1 MTRRKVFIAFAA
13 AVMILVLTAALFVA
27 CDQTKTYTVTF
38 KDGETVVK
46 TASVKDGATIADAD
60 LPADPTKDGA
70 VFEGWFDGDKAFD
83 KTAAI
88 TGDVTYTAKWTSLFT
103 VTFKDGDTVIATAT
117 VKDGEK
123 IADADIPADLAD
135 TQDSAFEGWF
145 NGDSAFDKDAAITA
159 NVTYNAKW
167 TGLFNVTFMNGD
179 AQVKSVKVKSGE
191 KIADADIPS
200 DLAFATPEYAFGGW
214 FNGEVEFDEDATV
227 ESNVVYTA
235 KWNKVA
241 YVVTFKNG
249 DEVVKT
255 SYIEIAEGAKLTAE
269 DLADAATK
277 ADSVFLGYY
286 DGIVKAAADL
296 AVTADRTFVAE
307 FANEETYAAGYW
319 INTEEHKM
327 LTIKSDK
334 KVTYDKLSNKAF
346 KYDAKTGTMKYSDGY
361 GYSKVNYTITV
372 IGDHAIMTESG
383 FDYRE
388 DPYSKDTIL
397 EKKADAGLA
406 AFYTMGRN
414 KQFIVEDNGIIS
426 GYGSSALKYGWFYSE
441 TVDGTTVYHFD
452 FVVSTSLVQKTATVD
467 ANGNYVVTGSGET
480 SYNGIYGKDV
490 DGITYY
496 GDSQYI
502 FGLVGETSTTYV
514 YVDANKDSH
523 YATISGDL
531 AVNSII
537 TVSYGEGK
545 SVVFSITKAAT
556 ATVDGSL
563 KQASSERGTYNGD
576 KGAIY
581 LDGFGK
587 ATVDGAAYSY
597 YINGANVVVL
607 SNETST
613 IGVTIDTEIGVY
625 LEKTADGKAQLYK
638 QNDSTSFS
646 LQIDGFGGAT
656 GITKYSW
663 SSTASYT
670 YGTYEF
676 SSDGATVTIAK
687 VNSSVNGTYNIQD
700 SGKVLVESTS
710 EKKVFI
716 ADGYTVT
723 THEEDFVGYYVDA
736 KGNAIEITID
746 EDGRIWL
753 AIAETN
759 KRLTK
764 NWNGT
769 VLSYDAYDEDAAD
782 GYTQKYRKYTLALVD
797 GNVVISHDCIQS
809 FDGEDFTTIAKSVTY
824 TKTEKPFA
832 FPESARGTWY
842 LDDNT
847 VVVIA
852 EKSITVGGVEG
863 TDYNQVDVMG
873 GTNYE
878 FSIGGKK
885 YAVYEDVETAGK
897 WYYGPAD
904 SYDVIELSKTEH
916 AATLDAF
923 AGSWT
928 RTDNNSKHFVF
939 TFDGQGTLTVACDDS
954 SYNGKTASYK
964 IVDNKVTLSDFAGY
978 DWTFTLVDANTIT
991 VTTLDLDSFTCPDFA
1006 NGNIT
1011 KQVSGGAA
1019 VSADLQGTYTGTNG
1033 YTTNYTLIVGENSI
1047 VYKEVDSSWGVNI
1060 NDTITDY
1067 TISEDG
1073 YTITWTKSGT
1083 TYKFMDTGF
1092 AYKLYVG
1099 TDDYTLE
1106 KQA

>member
-103 VTFKDGDTVIATAT
+103 VTFKDGDAVIATAT

-159 NVTYNAKW
+159 SVTYNAKW

-179 AQVKSVKVKSGE
+179 TQVKSVKVKSGE
-191 KIADADIPS
+191 KIADADIPA
-200 DLAFATPEYAFGGW
+200 DPAFATPEYAFGGW
-214 FNGEVEFDEDATV
+214 FNGEVEFDENATV
-227 ESNVVYTA
+227 DSNVVYTA

-296 AVTADRTFVAE
+296 QVTADRTFVAE

-361 GYSKVNYTITV
+361 GYSKVTYTITV

-383 FDYRE
+383 FDYKE

-452 FVVSTSLVQKTATVD
+452 FVVNTSLVQKAATVD
-467 ANGNYVVTGSGET
+467 ANGNYVVTGSGEA

-502 FGLVGETSTTYV
+502 YGLVGETSTTYV

-523 YATISGDL
+523 YATISGEL
-531 AVNSII
+531 AANSII

-545 SVVFSITKAAT
+545 SVVFTITKAAT
-556 ATVDGSL
+556 ATADGSL

-576 KGAIY
+576 KGAIF

-607 SNETST
+607 SNETAT

-625 LEKTADGKAQLYK
+625 LEKTTDGKAQIFT
-638 QNDSTSFS
+638 QSGSTYYTIE
-646 LQIDGFGGAT
+646 LDGFGGVNYIYKSSYSSS
-656 GITKYSW
+656 ITR
-663 SSTASYT
+663 
-670 YGTYEF
+670 GTYEF
-676 SSDGATVTIAK
+676 SQDGATVTIAK

-736 KGNAIEITID
+736 NGNAIEITID

-769 VLSYDAYDEDAAD
+769 VLSYSAKDDDAAE
-782 GYTQKYRKYTLALVD
+782 GYTGKYRDYKITLVD

-863 TDYNQVDVMG
+863 ADYNVTEAMF

-885 YAVYEDVETAGK
+885 YMVYEDSETAGK
-897 WYYGPAD
+897 WYYCAAD
-904 SYDVIELSKTEH
+904 SYDAIELSKTEH
-916 AATLDAF
+916 AAGKDAF
-923 AGSWT
+923 AGTWEKGSDTLVFDGKGNGTQGANTFTYVVGADGKATYTYGGRDWT
-928 RTDNNSKHFVF
+928 AVLASDGKSIEVSYYDDEAMKDISITYTKKAADFTGTWVNTSETDNYYGYVLEF
-939 TFDGQGTLTVACDDS
+939 TADGMLKVTSTKYPADS
-954 SYNGKTASYK
+954 SMGSYYNGEKAVSIDGNVATVSS
-964 IVDNKVTLSDFAGY
+964 LLGY
-978 DWTFTLVDANTIT
+978 DWTFTLKDDNTIEIKQIDSDNYT
-991 VTTLDLDSFTCPDFA
+991 GNLNGVSFT
-1006 NGNIT
+1006 
-1011 KQVSGGAA
+1011 
-1019 VSADLQGTYTGTNG
+1019 
-1033 YTTNYTLIVGENSI
+1033 
-1047 VYKEVDSSWGVNI
+1047 
-1060 NDTITDY
+1060 
-1067 TISEDG
+1067 
-1073 YTITWTKSGT
+1073 
-1083 TYKFMDTGF
+1083 
-1092 AYKLYVG
+1092 
-1099 TDDYTLE
+1099 

>member
-38 KDGETVVK
+38 KDGDTVVK
-46 TASVKDGATIADAD
+46 TVSVKDGATIADAD
-60 LPADPTKDGA
+60 LPADPAKDGA

-88 TGDVTYTAKWTSLFT
+88 TSDATYL
-103 VTFKDGDTVIATAT
+103 
-117 VKDGEK
+117 
-123 IADADIPADLAD
+123 
-135 TQDSAFEGWF
+135 
-145 NGDSAFDKDAAITA
+145 
-159 NVTYNAKW
+159 AKW
-167 TGLFNVTFMNGD
+167 TGLVTVTFKNGD
-179 AQVKSVKVKSGE
+179 EIIKTATVKAGE
-191 KIADADIPS
+191 KIAASDIPE
-200 DLAFATPEYAFGGW
+200 DPTFATPEYAFGGW

-227 ESNVVYTA
+227 DSNVVYTA

-296 AVTADRTFVAE
+296 QVTADRTFVAE
-307 FANEETYAAGYW
+307 FANEQTYAAGYW
-319 INTEEHKM
+319 INTDEHKM

-372 IGDHAIMTESG
+372 IGDHAIITESG
-383 FDYRE
+383 FDYKE

-426 GYGSSALKYGWFYSE
+426 GYGSNAFKYGWFYTE
-441 TVDGTTVYHFD
+441 TVDGKTVYHFD
-452 FVVSTSLVQKTATVD
+452 FIVSTTLVQKTATVD

-490 DGITYY
+490 DGITYH

-502 FGLVGETSTTYV
+502 YGLVGETSTTYV
-514 YVDANKDSH
+514 YVDANNDSH
-523 YATISGDL
+523 YATISGEL
-531 AVNSII
+531 AANSII

-545 SVVFSITKAAT
+545 SVVFTITKVAKAT
-556 ATVDGSL
+556 ADGSF

-576 KGAIY
+576 KGAIF

-607 SNETST
+607 SNETAT

-625 LEKTADGKAQLYK
+625 LEKTTDGKAQIFT
-638 QNDSTSFS
+638 QSGSTYYTFE
-646 LQIDGFGGAT
+646 LDGFGGVNYIYKSSYST
-656 GITKYSW
+656 SITR
-663 SSTASYT
+663 
-670 YGTYEF
+670 GTYEF
-676 SSDGATVTIAK
+676 SQDGATVTIAK
-687 VNSSVNGTYNIQD
+687 VNSDVNGTYNIQD

-710 EKKVFI
+710 ERKVFI

-723 THEEDFVGYYVDA
+723 THEQEFVGYYVDA
-736 KGNAIEITID
+736 KGNAIEITI

-753 AIAETN
+753 AIAGTN

-769 VLSYDAYDEDAAD
+769 VLSYSAKDDDAAE
-782 GYTQKYRKYTLALVD
+782 GYTNIYSDYILTLVD
-797 GNVVISHDCIQS
+797 GNVVISHGCVTGYDS
-809 FDGEDFTTIAKSVTY
+809 SYEEYLRENKSVTY
-824 TKTEKPFA
+824 TKTEKPFD

-863 TDYNQVDVMG
+863 ADYNVTELF

-885 YAVYEDVETAGK
+885 YMVYEDAETAGK
-897 WYYGPAD
+897 WYYCAAD
-904 SYDVIELSKTEH
+904 SYDAIELSKTEH
-916 AATLDAF
+916 AAGKDAF
-923 AGSWT
+923 AGTWEKGSDTLVFDGNGNGTQGANTFTYVVGSDGKATYSYGGRDWT
-928 RTDNNSKHFVF
+928 AVLATDGKSIEVSYYDDEAMKDISITYTKKAADFTGTWVNTSETDNYYGYVLEF
-939 TFDGQGTLTVACDDS
+939 TADGVLKVTSTKYPADS
-954 SYNGKTASYK
+954 SMGSYYNGEKAVSIDGNVATVSS
-964 IVDNKVTLSDFAGY
+964 LLGY
-978 DWTFTLVDANTIT
+978 DWTFTLKDDNTIEIKQIDSDNYT
-991 VTTLDLDSFTCPDFA
+991 GNLNGVSFT
-1006 NGNIT
+1006 
-1011 KQVSGGAA
+1011 
-1019 VSADLQGTYTGTNG
+1019 
-1033 YTTNYTLIVGENSI
+1033 
-1047 VYKEVDSSWGVNI
+1047 
-1060 NDTITDY
+1060 
-1067 TISEDG
+1067 
-1073 YTITWTKSGT
+1073 
-1083 TYKFMDTGF
+1083 
-1092 AYKLYVG
+1092 
-1099 TDDYTLE
+1099 

>member
-1 MTRRKVFIAFAA
+1 MTKKRFLIAIAIVMVLILSV
-13 AVMILVLTAALFVA
+13 AVFVA
-27 CDQTKTYTVTF
+27 CNENQTKSYTVKF
-38 KDGETVVK
+38 VDGESEIK
-46 TASVKDGATIADAD
+46 SVSVEEGKTIADAD
-60 LPADPTKDGA
+60 VPADLTKDGYVFEGWYVGDVA
-70 VFEGWFDGDKAFD
+70 FDKSAAITADVTYSAKWTKLHTVKFVDGDETIKTATVKDGEKLTDADVPADLTATGKAFEGWFDGTTAFD
-83 KTAAI
+83 KDATITADKTFA
-88 TGDVTYTAKWTSLFT
+88 AKWVGLFN
-103 VTFKDGDTVIATAT
+103 VTFKNGEETIKVAQ

-123 IADADIPADLAD
+123 IADADIPVD
-135 TQDSAFEGWF
+135 
-145 NGDSAFDKDAAITA
+145 
-159 NVTYNAKW
+159 
-167 TGLFNVTFMNGD
+167 
-179 AQVKSVKVKSGE
+179 
-191 KIADADIPS
+191 P
-200 DLAFATPEYAFGGW
+200 AFATPEYAFGGW
-214 FNGEVEFDEDATV
+214 FNGEVEFNEDATV
-227 ESNVVYTA
+227 DSNVVYTA

-277 ADSVFLGYY
+277 AGSVFLGYY

-296 AVTADRTFVAE
+296 QVTADRTFVAE
-307 FANEETYAAGYW
+307 FANEQTYAAGYW
-319 INTEEHKM
+319 INTDEHKM

-346 KYDAKTGTMKYSDGY
+346 KYDAKTGTMKYSDGF
-361 GYSKVNYTITV
+361 GYDKVNYTITV

-383 FDYRE
+383 FDYKE

-426 GYGSSALKYGWFYSE
+426 GYGSNAFKYGWFYTE
-441 TVDGTTVYHFD
+441 TVDGKTVYHFD
-452 FVVSTSLVQKTATVD
+452 FIVSTTLVQKTATVD
-467 ANGNYVVTGSGET
+467 ANGNYVVTGSGEA

-502 FGLVGETSTTYV
+502 YGLVGETSTTYV
-514 YVDANKDSH
+514 YVDANKESH
-523 YATISGDL
+523 YATISGEL
-531 AVNSII
+531 AANSII

-545 SVVFSITKAAT
+545 SVVFTITKVAKAT
-556 ATVDGSL
+556 ADGSF

-576 KGAIY
+576 KGAIF

-607 SNETST
+607 SNETAT

-625 LEKTADGKAQLYK
+625 LEKTTDGKAQIFT
-638 QNDSTSFS
+638 QSGSTYYTFE
-646 LQIDGFGGAT
+646 LDGFGGVNYIYKSSYST
-656 GITKYSW
+656 SITR
-663 SSTASYT
+663 
-670 YGTYEF
+670 GTYEF
-676 SSDGATVTIAK
+676 SQDGATVTIAK
-687 VNSSVNGTYNIQD
+687 VNSDVNGTYNIQD

-710 EKKVFI
+710 ERKVFI
-716 ADGYTVT
+716 AKGYTVT
-723 THEEDFVGYYVDA
+723 THEQEFVGYYVDA
-736 KGNAIEITID
+736 NGNAIEITI

-753 AIAETN
+753 AIAGTN

-769 VLSYDAYDEDAAD
+769 VLSYSAKDDDAAE
-782 GYTQKYRKYTLALVD
+782 GYTNIYSDYTLTLVD
-797 GNVVISHDCIQS
+797 GNVVISHGCVTGYDS
-809 FDGEDFTTIAKSVTY
+809 SYEEYLRENKSVTY

-863 TDYNQVDVMG
+863 ADYNVTEAMF

-878 FSIGGKK
+878 FTIGGKK
-885 YAVYEDVETAGK
+885 YMVYEDAETAGK
-897 WYYGPAD
+897 WYYCAAD
-904 SYDVIELSKTEH
+904 SHDAIELSKTEH

-928 RTDNNSKHFVF
+928 RTEDNAKKFVF
-939 TFDGQGTLTVACDDS
+939 TFNGEGTLTLTS
-954 SYNGKTASYK
+954 ENSYYNGKTAKYT
-964 IVDNKVTLSDFAGY
+964 IVDNKITLSSFVSY
-978 DWTFTLVDANTIT
+978 DWTFTLTDANTIA
-991 VTTLDLDSFTCPDFA
+991 VTAIDSDGYTCPDFA

-1099 TDDYTLE
+1099 TDDYTLT

>member
-46 TASVKDGATIADAD
+46 TVSVKDGATIADAD
-60 LPADPTKDGA
+60 LPADPTNDSA

-123 IADADIPADLAD
+123 IAASDIPANLAD
-135 TQDSAFEGWF
+135 TQDAAFEGWF

-159 NVTYNAKW
+159 SVTYNAKW

-179 AQVKSVKVKSGE
+179 TQVKSVKVKSGE
-191 KIADADIPS
+191 KIADTDIPA
-200 DLAFATPEYAFGGW
+200 DPAFATPEYAFGGW

-227 ESNVVYTA
+227 DSNVVYTA

-334 KVTYDKLSNKAF
+334 KVTYDKFSNKAF
-346 KYDAKTGTMKYSDGY
+346 KYDAKTGTMKYSDGF
-361 GYSKVNYTITV
+361 GYSKVTYTITV
-372 IGDHAIMTESG
+372 IGDHAVMTESG
-383 FDYRE
+383 FEYE
-388 DPYSKDTIL
+388 EPYSKDTIL

-426 GYGSSALKYGWFYSE
+426 GYGSNAFKYGWFYTE
-441 TVDGTTVYHFD
+441 TVDGKTVYHFD
-452 FVVSTSLVQKTATVD
+452 FIVSTTLVQKTATVD
-467 ANGNYVVTGSGET
+467 ANGNYVVTGSGEA

-502 FGLVGETSTTYV
+502 YGLVGETSTTYV

-523 YATISGDL
+523 YATISGEL
-531 AVNSII
+531 AANSII

-545 SVVFSITKAAT
+545 SVVFTITKAAKAT
-556 ATVDGSL
+556 ADGSL

-576 KGAIY
+576 KGAIF

-607 SNETST
+607 SNETAT

-638 QNDSTSFS
+638 QNGSTSFS

-656 GITKYSW
+656 GITKYSL

-710 EKKVFI
+710 ESKVFI
-716 ADGYTVT
+716 ADGYTVA
-723 THEEDFVGYYVDA
+723 THEQDFVGYYVDA
-736 KGNAIEITID
+736 NGNAIEITI

-753 AIAETN
+753 AIAGTN
-759 KRLTK
+759 KQLTK

-769 VLSYDAYDEDAAD
+769 VLTYTAKDDDAAE
-782 GYTQKYRKYTLALVD
+782 GYTGKDRDYKLTLVD

-809 FDGEDFTTIAKSVTY
+809 FDGEEFTTIAKSDTY

-863 TDYNQVDVMG
+863 ADYNVTESF

-878 FSIGGKK
+878 FTIGGKK
-885 YAVYEDVETAGK
+885 YMVYEDAETAGK
-897 WYYGPAD
+897 WYYCAAD
-904 SYDVIELSKTEH
+904 SYDAIELSKTEH

-928 RTDNNSKHFVF
+928 RTEDNAKKFVF
-939 TFDGQGTLTVACDDS
+939 TFNGEGTLTLTS
-954 SYNGKTASYK
+954 ENSYYNGKTAKYT
-964 IVDNKVTLSDFAGY
+964 IVDNKITLSSFVSY
-978 DWTFTLVDANTIT
+978 DWTFTLTDANTIA
-991 VTTLDLDSFTCPDFA
+991 VTAIDSNGYTCPDFA

-1099 TDDYTLE
+1099 TDDYTLT

>member
-46 TASVKDGATIADAD
+46 TVSVKDGATIADAD
-60 LPADPTKDGA
+60 LPADPTKDSA
-70 VFEGWFDGDKAFD
+70 LFEGWFDGDKAFD

-123 IADADIPADLAD
+123 IAASDIPANLAD

-159 NVTYNAKW
+159 SVTYNAKW

-179 AQVKSVKVKSGE
+179 TQVKSVKVKSGE
-191 KIADADIPS
+191 KIADADIPA
-200 DLAFATPEYAFGGW
+200 DPAFATPEYTFGGW
-214 FNGEVEFDEDATV
+214 FNGEVEFDENATV
-227 ESNVVYTA
+227 DSNVVYTA

-296 AVTADRTFVAE
+296 QVTADRTFVAE

-334 KVTYDKLSNKAF
+334 KVTYDKFSNKAF
-346 KYDAKTGTMKYSDGY
+346 KYDAKTGTMKYSDGF
-361 GYSKVNYTITV
+361 GYSKVTYTITV
-372 IGDHAIMTESG
+372 IGDHAVITESG
-383 FDYRE
+383 FEYE
-388 DPYSKDTIL
+388 EPYSKDTIL

-426 GYGSSALKYGWFYSE
+426 GYGSNAFKYGWFYTE
-441 TVDGTTVYHFD
+441 TVDGKTVYHFD
-452 FVVSTSLVQKTATVD
+452 FIVSTTLVQKTATVD
-467 ANGNYVVTGSGET
+467 ANGNYVVTGSGEA

-496 GDSQYI
+496 GDYQYI
-502 FGLVGETSTTYV
+502 YGLVGETSTTYV

-523 YATISGDL
+523 YATISGEL
-531 AVNSII
+531 AANSII

-545 SVVFSITKAAT
+545 SVVFTITKAAKAT
-556 ATVDGSL
+556 ADGSL

-576 KGAIY
+576 KGAIF

-597 YINGANVVVL
+597 YINSANVVVI
-607 SNETST
+607 SNETAT

-625 LEKTADGKAQLYK
+625 LEKTTDGKAQIFTQSGSKYYTFEL
-638 QNDSTSFS
+638 
-646 LQIDGFGGAT
+646 DGFGGVNYIYKST
-656 GITKYSW
+656 YSSSITR
-663 SSTASYT
+663 
-670 YGTYEF
+670 GTYEF
-676 SSDGATVTIAK
+676 SQDGATVTIAK

-710 EKKVFI
+710 ESKVFI
-716 ADGYTVT
+716 ADGYTVA
-723 THEEDFVGYYVDA
+723 THEQDFVGYYVDA
-736 KGNAIEITID
+736 NGNAIEITI

-759 KRLTK
+759 KQLTK

-769 VLSYDAYDEDAAD
+769 ALTYTATDTDAGKGFNTSSA
-782 GYTQKYRKYTLALVD
+782 TYTLTLVD

-809 FDGEDFTTIAKSVTY
+809 YDSISEEYVIEKKSVTY
-824 TKTEKPFA
+824 TKTEKPVPTIPTSMIGYYKGTGTAWQAETNFILKITETQVLFDERYGLASTELVANTENSVTVSFTGSGSNVVFTLENGKITISGTYYSGTLSPATEEAKPTSIPEA
-832 FPESARGTWY
+832 FIGTWIGTVDGKTY
-842 LDDNT
+842 KYVFTETTVEKYEGETTTASTYNMDSLD
-847 VVVIA
+847 IA
-852 EKSITVGGVEG
+852 TDGSRVTITGDTFFEISEG
-863 TDYNQVDVMG
+863 KLIAKDAYSEGYYFTCECTKQ
-873 GTNYE
+873 
-878 FSIGGKK
+878 
-885 YAVYEDVETAGK
+885 AAG
-897 WYYGPAD
+897 
-904 SYDVIELSKTEH
+904 
-916 AATLDAF
+916 TLDAF
-923 AGSWT
+923 AGTWSGKPFAST
-928 RTDNNSKHFVF
+928 VEMVL
-939 TFDGQGTLTVACDDS
+939 DGKGSGT
-954 SYNGKTASYK
+954 
-964 IVDNKVTLSDFAGY
+964 FAGN
-978 DWTFTLVDANTIT
+978 AIT
-991 VTTLDLDSFTCPDFA
+991 YTVKGDSIEFTC
-1006 NGNIT
+1006 NGCAC
-1011 KQVSGGAA
+1011 V
-1019 VSADLQGTYTGTNG
+1019 V
-1033 YTTNYTLIVGENSI
+1033 
-1047 VYKEVDSSWGVNI
+1047 
-1060 NDTITDY
+1060 
-1067 TISEDG
+1067 
-1073 YTITWTKSGT
+1073 TKSG
-1083 TYKFMDTGF
+1083 D
-1092 AYKLYVG
+1092 KLNF
-1099 TDDYTLE
+1099 TCDDAEWMADFTLT

>member
-60 LPADPTKDGA
+60 LPADPTKDSA

-159 NVTYNAKW
+159 SVTYNAKW

-179 AQVKSVKVKSGE
+179 TQVKSVKVKSGE

-200 DLAFATPEYAFGGW
+200 DPAFATPEYAFGGW
-214 FNGEVEFDEDATV
+214 FNGEVEFDENATV
-227 ESNVVYTA
+227 DSNVVYTA

-296 AVTADRTFVAE
+296 QVTADRTFVAE

-383 FDYRE
+383 FDYKE

-426 GYGSSALKYGWFYSE
+426 GYGSNAFKYGWFYTE
-441 TVDGTTVYHFD
+441 TVDGKTVYHFD
-452 FVVSTSLVQKTATVD
+452 FIVSTTLVQKTATVD
-467 ANGNYVVTGSGET
+467 ANGNYVVTGSGEA

-502 FGLVGETSTTYV
+502 YGLVGETSTTYV

-523 YATISGDL
+523 YATISGEL
-531 AVNSII
+531 AANSII

-545 SVVFSITKAAT
+545 SVVFTITKAAKAT
-556 ATVDGSL
+556 ADGSL

-576 KGAIY
+576 KGAIF

-607 SNETST
+607 SNETAT

-625 LEKTADGKAQLYK
+625 LEKESDGKAQIFT
-638 QNDSTSFS
+638 QSGSTYYTFE
-646 LQIDGFGGAT
+646 LDGFGGVNYIYKSSYST
-656 GITKYSW
+656 SITR
-663 SSTASYT
+663 
-670 YGTYEF
+670 GTYEF
-676 SSDGATVTIAK
+676 SKDGATVTIAK

-716 ADGYTVT
+716 AKGYTVT
-723 THEEDFVGYYVDA
+723 THEQEFVGYYVDA
-736 KGNAIEITID
+736 KGNAIEITI

-753 AIAETN
+753 AIAGKN
-759 KRLTK
+759 QRLTA

-769 VLSYDAYDEDAAD
+769 VLSYSAKDDDAAE
-782 GYTQKYRKYTLALVD
+782 GYTNIYSDYTLTLVD
-797 GNVVISHDCIQS
+797 GNVVISHGCVTGYDS
-809 FDGEDFTTIAKSVTY
+809 TYEEYLRENKSVTY

-863 TDYNQVDVMG
+863 ADYNVTEAMF

-885 YAVYEDVETAGK
+885 YMVYEDSETAGK
-897 WYYGPAD
+897 WYYCAAD
-904 SYDVIELSKTEH
+904 SYDAIELSKTEH
-916 AATLDAF
+916 AAGKDAF
-923 AGSWT
+923 AGTWEKGSDT
-928 RTDNNSKHFVF
+928 LV
-939 TFDGQGTLTVACDDS
+939 FDGKGNGAQGA
-954 SYNGKTASYK
+954 N
-964 IVDNKVTLSDFAGY
+964 
-978 DWTFTLVDANTIT
+978 TFTYVVGADGKATYTYGGRNWTAVLASDGKSIEVSYYDDDAMKDISIT
-991 VTTLDLDSFTCPDFA
+991 Y
-1006 NGNIT
+1006 T
-1011 KQVSGGAA
+1011 KKVSGGAA
-1019 VSADLQGTYTGTNG
+1019 VTADMQGTFTGTNG

-1047 VYKEVDSSWGVNI
+1047 VYKEVDSAWGVDVNE
-1060 NDTITDY
+1060 TITDY
-1067 TISEDG
+1067 TITDDG
-1073 YTITWTKSGT
+1073 WTITWTMSGT
-1083 TYKFMDTGF
+1083 TYKFTNPTGY
-1092 AYKLYVG
+1092 AYKLYIG

>member
-38 KDGETVVK
+38 KDGDTVVK
-46 TASVKDGATIADAD
+46 TVSVKDGATIADAD
-60 LPADPTKDGA
+60 LPADPAKDGA

-88 TGDVTYTAKWTSLFT
+88 TSDATYL
-103 VTFKDGDTVIATAT
+103 
-117 VKDGEK
+117 
-123 IADADIPADLAD
+123 
-135 TQDSAFEGWF
+135 
-145 NGDSAFDKDAAITA
+145 
-159 NVTYNAKW
+159 AKW
-167 TGLFNVTFMNGD
+167 TGLVTVTFKNGD
-179 AQVKSVKVKSGE
+179 EIIKTATVKAGE
-191 KIADADIPS
+191 KIAASDIPE
-200 DLAFATPEYAFGGW
+200 DPTFATPEYAFGGW
-214 FNGEVEFDEDATV
+214 FNGEVEFNEDATV
-227 ESNVVYTA
+227 DSNVVYTA

-296 AVTADRTFVAE
+296 QVTADRTFVAE

-319 INTEEHKM
+319 INTDEHKM

-372 IGDHAIMTESG
+372 IGDHAIITESG
-383 FDYRE
+383 FDYKE

-426 GYGSSALKYGWFYSE
+426 GYGSNAFKYGWFYTE
-441 TVDGTTVYHFD
+441 TVDGKTVYHFD
-452 FVVSTSLVQKTATVD
+452 FIVSTTLVQKTATVD

-490 DGITYY
+490 DGITYH

-502 FGLVGETSTTYV
+502 YGLVGETSTTYV
-514 YVDANKDSH
+514 YVDANNDSH
-523 YATISGDL
+523 YATISGEL
-531 AVNSII
+531 AANSII

-545 SVVFSITKAAT
+545 SVVFTITKVAKAT
-556 ATVDGSL
+556 ADGSF

-576 KGAIY
+576 KGAIF

-607 SNETST
+607 SNETAT

-625 LEKTADGKAQLYK
+625 LEKTTDGKAQIFT
-638 QNDSTSFS
+638 QSGSTYYTFE
-646 LQIDGFGGAT
+646 LDGFGGVNYIYKSSYST
-656 GITKYSW
+656 SITR
-663 SSTASYT
+663 
-670 YGTYEF
+670 GTYEF
-676 SSDGATVTIAK
+676 SQDGATVTIAK
-687 VNSSVNGTYNIQD
+687 VNSDVNGTYNIQD

-710 EKKVFI
+710 ERKVFI

-723 THEEDFVGYYVDA
+723 THEQDFVGYYVDA
-736 KGNAIEITID
+736 NGNAIEITI

-753 AIAETN
+753 AIAGTN

-769 VLSYDAYDEDAAD
+769 VLSYSAKDDDAAE
-782 GYTQKYRKYTLALVD
+782 GYTNIYSDYILTLVD
-797 GNVVISHDCIQS
+797 GNVVISHGCVTGYDS
-809 FDGEDFTTIAKSVTY
+809 SYEEYLRENKSVTY

-847 VVVIA
+847 VIVIA

-863 TDYNQVDVMG
+863 ADYNVTELF

-878 FSIGGKK
+878 FTIGGKK
-885 YAVYEDVETAGK
+885 YMVYEDAETAGK
-897 WYYGPAD
+897 WYYCAAD
-904 SYDVIELSKTEH
+904 SYDAIELSKTEH
-916 AATLDAF
+916 AAGKDAF
-923 AGSWT
+923 AGTWEKGSDTLVFDGNGNGTQGANTFTYVVGSDGKATYSYGGRDWT
-928 RTDNNSKHFVF
+928 AVLATDGKSIEVSYYDDEAMKDISITYTKKAADFTGTWVNTSETDNYYGYVLEF
-939 TFDGQGTLTVACDDS
+939 TADGVLKVTSTKYPADS
-954 SYNGKTASYK
+954 SMGSYYNGEKAVSIDGNVATVSS
-964 IVDNKVTLSDFAGY
+964 LLGY
-978 DWTFTLVDANTIT
+978 DWTFTLKDDNTIEIKQIDSDNYT
-991 VTTLDLDSFTCPDFA
+991 GNLNGVSFT
-1006 NGNIT
+1006 
-1011 KQVSGGAA
+1011 
-1019 VSADLQGTYTGTNG
+1019 
-1033 YTTNYTLIVGENSI
+1033 
-1047 VYKEVDSSWGVNI
+1047 
-1060 NDTITDY
+1060 
-1067 TISEDG
+1067 
-1073 YTITWTKSGT
+1073 
-1083 TYKFMDTGF
+1083 
-1092 AYKLYVG
+1092 
-1099 TDDYTLE
+1099 

>member
-38 KDGETVVK
+38 KDGDTVVK
-46 TASVKDGATIADAD
+46 TVSVKDGATIADAD

-88 TGDVTYTAKWTSLFT
+88 TSDATYL
-103 VTFKDGDTVIATAT
+103 
-117 VKDGEK
+117 
-123 IADADIPADLAD
+123 
-135 TQDSAFEGWF
+135 
-145 NGDSAFDKDAAITA
+145 
-159 NVTYNAKW
+159 AKW
-167 TGLFNVTFMNGD
+167 TGLVTVTFKNGD
-179 AQVKSVKVKSGE
+179 EIIKTATVKSGE
-191 KIADADIPS
+191 KIADADIPA
-200 DLAFATPEYAFGGW
+200 DPAFATPEYAFGGW
-214 FNGEVEFDEDATV
+214 FNGEVEFNEDATV
-227 ESNVVYTA
+227 DSNVVYTA

-296 AVTADRTFVAE
+296 QVTADRTFVAE
-307 FANEETYAAGYW
+307 FANEQTYAAGYW
-319 INTEEHKM
+319 INTDEHKM

-383 FDYRE
+383 FDYKE

-426 GYGSSALKYGWFYSE
+426 GYGSNAFKYGWFYTE
-441 TVDGTTVYHFD
+441 TVDGKTVYHFD
-452 FVVSTSLVQKTATVD
+452 FIVSTTLVQKTATVD

-490 DGITYY
+490 DGITYH

-502 FGLVGETSTTYV
+502 YGLVGETSTTYV
-514 YVDANKDSH
+514 YVDANNDSH
-523 YATISGDL
+523 YATISGEL
-531 AVNSII
+531 AANSII

-545 SVVFSITKAAT
+545 SVVFTITKVAKAT
-556 ATVDGSL
+556 ADGSF

-576 KGAIY
+576 KGAIF

-607 SNETST
+607 SNETAT

-638 QNDSTSFS
+638 QNGSTSFS

-687 VNSSVNGTYNIQD
+687 VNSDVNGTYNIQD

-710 EKKVFI
+710 ERKVFI

-723 THEEDFVGYYVDA
+723 THEQDFVGYYVDA
-736 KGNAIEITID
+736 NGNAIEITI

-759 KRLTK
+759 KQLTK

-769 VLSYDAYDEDAAD
+769 ALTYKATDTDAGKGFNTSSA
-782 GYTQKYRKYTLALVD
+782 TYTLTLVD

-809 FDGEDFTTIAKSVTY
+809 YDSISENYVIEKKSVTY
-824 TKTEKPFA
+824 TKTEKPVPTIPTSMIGYYKGTGTAWQAETNFILKITDTQVLFDEGYGLASTELVANTENSVTVSFTGSGSNVVFTLEGGKITISGTYYSGTLSPATEEAKPTSIPEA
-832 FPESARGTWY
+832 FIGTWIG
-842 LDDNT
+842 T
-847 VVVIA
+847 V
-852 EKSITVGGVEG
+852 
-863 TDYNQVDVMG
+863 D
-873 GTNYE
+873 
-878 FSIGGKK
+878 GKTYK
-885 YAVYEDVETAGK
+885 Y
-897 WYYGPAD
+897 
-904 SYDVIELSKTEH
+904 
-916 AATLDAF
+916 
-923 AGSWT
+923 
-928 RTDNNSKHFVF
+928 VF
-939 TFDGQGTLTVACDDS
+939 TETTVEK
-954 SYNGKTASYK
+954 YEGETTTASTYNMDSLD
-964 IVDNKVTLSDFAGY
+964 IASDGSR
-978 DWTFTLVDANTIT
+978 VTIT
-991 VTTLDLDSFTCPDFA
+991 GDTFFEISEGKLIAKDAYSEGHYFTCEC
-1006 NGNIT
+1006 T
-1011 KQVSGGAA
+1011 KQA
-1019 VSADLQGTYTGTNG
+1019 
-1033 YTTNYTLIVGENSI
+1033 
-1047 VYKEVDSSWGVNI
+1047 
-1060 NDTITDY
+1060 
-1067 TISEDG
+1067 
-1073 YTITWTKSGT
+1073 
-1083 TYKFMDTGF
+1083 
-1092 AYKLYVG
+1092 
-1099 TDDYTLE
+1099 
-1106 KQA
+1106 

>member
-38 KDGETVVK
+38 KDGDTVVK
-46 TASVKDGATIADAD
+46 TVSVKDGATIADAD

-88 TGDVTYTAKWTSLFT
+88 TSDATYLAKWTSLFT
-103 VTFKDGDTVIATAT
+103 VTFKNGDTVITTAT

-123 IADADIPADLAD
+123 IAASDIPANLAD

-145 NGDSAFDKDAAITA
+145 NGDSAFDKDAAVTA
-159 NVTYNAKW
+159 SVTYNAKW

-179 AQVKSVKVKSGE
+179 TQVKSVKVKSGE
-191 KIADADIPS
+191 KIADADIPA
-200 DLAFATPEYAFGGW
+200 DPAFATPEYAFGGW
-214 FNGEVEFDEDATV
+214 FNGEVEFNEDATV
-227 ESNVVYTA
+227 DSNVVYTA

-255 SYIEIAEGAKLTAE
+255 SYIEIAEGAKVTAE

-307 FANEETYAAGYW
+307 FANEQTYAAGYW
-319 INTEEHKM
+319 INTDEHKM

-346 KYDAKTGTMKYSDGY
+346 KYDAKTGTMKYSDGF
-361 GYSKVNYTITV
+361 GYSKVTYTITV

-383 FDYRE
+383 FEYE
-388 DPYSKDTIL
+388 EPYSKDTIL

-426 GYGSSALKYGWFYSE
+426 GYGSNAFKYGWFYTE
-441 TVDGTTVYHFD
+441 TVDGKTVYHFD
-452 FVVSTSLVQKTATVD
+452 FVVNTSLVQKTATVD

-490 DGITYY
+490 DGITYS

-502 FGLVGETSTTYV
+502 YGLVGETSTTYV

-523 YATISGDL
+523 YATISGEL
-531 AVNSII
+531 AANSII

-545 SVVFSITKAAT
+545 SVVFTITKVAKAT
-556 ATVDGSL
+556 ADGSF

-576 KGAIY
+576 KGAIF

-607 SNETST
+607 SNETAT

-638 QNDSTSFS
+638 QNGSTSFS

-656 GITKYSW
+656 GITKDSW

-687 VNSSVNGTYNIQD
+687 VNSDVNGTYNIQD

-710 EKKVFI
+710 ERKVFI

-723 THEEDFVGYYVDA
+723 THEQDFVGYYVDA
-736 KGNAIEITID
+736 NGNAIEITI

-753 AIAETN
+753 AIAGTN
-759 KRLTK
+759 KQLTK

-769 VLSYDAYDEDAAD
+769 ALTYKATDTDAGKGFNTSSA
-782 GYTQKYRKYTLALVD
+782 TYTLTLVD

-809 FDGEDFTTIAKSVTY
+809 YDSISENYVIEKKSVTY
-824 TKTEKPFA
+824 TKTEKPVPTIPTSMIGYYKGTGTAWQAETNFILKITDTQVLFDEGYGLASTELVANTENSVTVSFTGSGSNVVFTLEGGKITISGTYYSGTLSPATEEAKPTSIPEA
-832 FPESARGTWY
+832 FIGTWIG
-842 LDDNT
+842 T
-847 VVVIA
+847 V
-852 EKSITVGGVEG
+852 
-863 TDYNQVDVMG
+863 D
-873 GTNYE
+873 
-878 FSIGGKK
+878 GKTYK
-885 YAVYEDVETAGK
+885 Y
-897 WYYGPAD
+897 
-904 SYDVIELSKTEH
+904 
-916 AATLDAF
+916 
-923 AGSWT
+923 
-928 RTDNNSKHFVF
+928 VF
-939 TFDGQGTLTVACDDS
+939 TETTVEK
-954 SYNGKTASYK
+954 YEGETTTASTYNMDSLD
-964 IVDNKVTLSDFAGY
+964 IASDGSR
-978 DWTFTLVDANTIT
+978 VTIT
-991 VTTLDLDSFTCPDFA
+991 GDTFFEISEGKLIAKDAYSEGHYFTCEC
-1006 NGNIT
+1006 T
-1011 KQVSGGAA
+1011 KQA
-1019 VSADLQGTYTGTNG
+1019 
-1033 YTTNYTLIVGENSI
+1033 
-1047 VYKEVDSSWGVNI
+1047 
-1060 NDTITDY
+1060 
-1067 TISEDG
+1067 
-1073 YTITWTKSGT
+1073 
-1083 TYKFMDTGF
+1083 
-1092 AYKLYVG
+1092 
-1099 TDDYTLE
+1099 
-1106 KQA
+1106 

>member
-60 LPADPTKDGA
+60 LPADPTKDSA
-70 VFEGWFDGDKAFD
+70 VFEGWFDDDKAFD

-88 TGDVTYTAKWTSLFT
+88 TGDITYTAKWTSLFT

-123 IADADIPADLAD
+123 IAASDIPANLAD
-135 TQDSAFEGWF
+135 TQDAAFEGWF

-179 AQVKSVKVKSGE
+179 TQVKSVKVKSGE

-200 DLAFATPEYAFGGW
+200 DPAFATAEYAFGGW

-277 ADSVFLGYY
+277 ADNVFLGYY

-296 AVTADRTFVAE
+296 QVTADRTFVAE
-307 FANEETYAAGYW
+307 FANEESYAAGYW

-361 GYSKVNYTITV
+361 GYSKVTYTLTV

-383 FDYRE
+383 FDYKE

-441 TVDGTTVYHFD
+441 IVDGTTVYHFD

-514 YVDANKDSH
+514 YVDAKKDSH

-545 SVVFSITKAAT
+545 SVVFTITKAAT
-556 ATVDGSL
+556 ATADGSL

-576 KGAIY
+576 KGAIF

-638 QNDSTSFS
+638 QNGSTYYTFE
-646 LQIDGFGGAT
+646 LDGFGGANYIYKSSYSSS
-656 GITKYSW
+656 ITR
-663 SSTASYT
+663 
-670 YGTYEF
+670 GTYEF

-710 EKKVFI
+710 ESKVFI

-736 KGNAIEITID
+736 KGNAIEITI

-753 AIAETN
+753 AIAGRN
-759 KRLTK
+759 QRLTA

-769 VLSYDAYDEDAAD
+769 VLSYSAKDDDAAE
-782 GYTQKYRKYTLALVD
+782 GYTSKYSDYTLTLVE
-797 GNVVISHDCIQS
+797 GNVVISHGCITGYDS
-809 FDGEDFTTIAKSVTY
+809 VYEEYLRENKSVTY

-863 TDYNQVDVMG
+863 ADYNVTEAMF

-885 YAVYEDVETAGK
+885 YMVYEDSETAGK
-897 WYYGPAD
+897 WYYCAAD
-904 SYDVIELSKTEH
+904 SYDAIELSKTEH

-923 AGSWT
+923 AGTWEKGSDT
-928 RTDNNSKHFVF
+928 LV
-939 TFDGQGTLTVACDDS
+939 FDGKGNGAQGA
-954 SYNGKTASYK
+954 N
-964 IVDNKVTLSDFAGY
+964 
-978 DWTFTLVDANTIT
+978 TFTYVVGADGKATYTYGGRNWTAVLASDGKSIEVSYYDDDAMKDISIT
-991 VTTLDLDSFTCPDFA
+991 Y
-1006 NGNIT
+1006 T
-1011 KQVSGGAA
+1011 KKVSGGAA
-1019 VSADLQGTYTGTNG
+1019 VTADMQGTFTGTNG

-1047 VYKEVDSSWGVNI
+1047 VYKEVDSAWGVDVNE
-1060 NDTITDY
+1060 TITDY
-1067 TISEDG
+1067 TITDDG
-1073 YTITWTKSGT
+1073 WTITWTMSGT
-1083 TYKFMDTGF
+1083 TYKFTNPTGY
-1092 AYKLYVG
+1092 AYKLYIG

>member
-179 AQVKSVKVKSGE
+179 TQVKSVKVKSGE

-200 DLAFATPEYAFGGW
+200 DPAFATAEYAFGGW

-227 ESNVVYTA
+227 DSNVVYTA

-277 ADSVFLGYY
+277 ADNVFLGYY

-361 GYSKVNYTITV
+361 GYSKVTYTITV

-441 TVDGTTVYHFD
+441 IVDGTTVYHFD

-514 YVDANKDSH
+514 YVDAKKDSH

-545 SVVFSITKAAT
+545 SVVFTITKAAT
-556 ATVDGSL
+556 ATADGSL

-576 KGAIY
+576 KGAIF

-638 QNDSTSFS
+638 QNGSTYYTFE
-646 LQIDGFGGAT
+646 LDGFGGANYIYKSSYSSS
-656 GITKYSW
+656 ITR
-663 SSTASYT
+663 
-670 YGTYEF
+670 GTYEF

-710 EKKVFI
+710 ERKVFI

-736 KGNAIEITID
+736 KGNAIEITI

-753 AIAETN
+753 AIAGRN
-759 KRLTK
+759 QRLTA

-769 VLSYDAYDEDAAD
+769 VLSYSAKDDDAAE
-782 GYTQKYRKYTLALVD
+782 GYTSKYSDYTLTLVE
-797 GNVVISHDCIQS
+797 GNVVISHGCITGYDS
-809 FDGEDFTTIAKSVTY
+809 VYEEYLRENKSVTY

-863 TDYNQVDVMG
+863 ADYNVTEAMF

-885 YAVYEDVETAGK
+885 YMVYEDSETAGK
-897 WYYGPAD
+897 WYYCAAD
-904 SYDVIELSKTEH
+904 SYDAIELSKTEH

-923 AGSWT
+923 AGTWEKGSDT
-928 RTDNNSKHFVF
+928 LV
-939 TFDGQGTLTVACDDS
+939 FDGKGNGAQGA
-954 SYNGKTASYK
+954 N
-964 IVDNKVTLSDFAGY
+964 
-978 DWTFTLVDANTIT
+978 TFTYVVGADGKATYTYGGRNWTAVLASDGKSIEVSYYDDDAMKDISIT
-991 VTTLDLDSFTCPDFA
+991 Y
-1006 NGNIT
+1006 T
-1011 KQVSGGAA
+1011 KKVSGGAA
-1019 VSADLQGTYTGTNG
+1019 VTADMQGTFTGTNG

-1047 VYKEVDSSWGVNI
+1047 VYKEVDSAWGVDVNE
-1060 NDTITDY
+1060 TITDY
-1067 TISEDG
+1067 TITDDG
-1073 YTITWTKSGT
+1073 WTITWTMSGT
-1083 TYKFMDTGF
+1083 TYKFTNPTGY
-1092 AYKLYVG
+1092 AYKLYIG